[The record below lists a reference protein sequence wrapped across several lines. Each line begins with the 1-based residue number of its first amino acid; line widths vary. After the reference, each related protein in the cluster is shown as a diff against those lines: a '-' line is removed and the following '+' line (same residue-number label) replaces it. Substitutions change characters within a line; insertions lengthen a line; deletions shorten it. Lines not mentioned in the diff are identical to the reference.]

1 MASRSLLRALAR
13 LPAKLR
19 RFVSGLVA
27 LAVVTTTLLAGH
39 SYFYCAPMH
48 RVGFD
53 TCCPEE
59 RAHGGEHEHAA
70 REVALSETHR
80 CCEPRSF
87 ASSDR
92 AAGPMPPG
100 FVAPAPVAAVLP
112 AVPEA
117 VLRVAR
123 RSAAPRAHD
132 TRAGPPRGSPLAH
145 RVPVDVSLT

>member
-1 MASRSLLRALAR
+1 MAPRPLLRALRR

-19 RFVSGLVA
+19 RFVGGVVA

-39 SYFYCAPMH
+39 TYFYCAPMH

-59 RAHGGEHEHAA
+59 AEPHHGEAESERALAIE
-70 REVALSETHR
+70 ETHR

-87 ASSDR
+87 AQGDR
-92 AAGPMPPG
+92 GGEPTASVS
-100 FVAPAPVAAVLP
+100 VAPSPVSAVLP

-117 VLRVAR
+117 VAR
-123 RSAAPRAHD
+123 IARMAVPPPPYD
-132 TRAGPPRGSPLAH
+132 TRAGPPRASPLAH

>member
-1 MASRSLLRALAR
+1 MVSRPLLLALRR

-19 RFVSGLVA
+19 RFVGGVVA

-39 SYFYCAPMH
+39 TYFYCAPMH

-53 TCCPEE
+53 TCCPDEG
-59 RAHGGEHEHAA
+59 AHHDEAA
-70 REVALSETHR
+70 RELAIEETHR

-87 ASSDR
+87 AQGDR
-92 AAGPMPPG
+92 ADGPTAS
-100 FVAPAPVAAVLP
+100 VSIAPAPIAAVLP

-117 VLRVAR
+117 VLRIAR
-123 RSAAPRAHD
+123 MAIPPPPYD
-132 TRAGPPRGSPLAH
+132 TRAGPPRASPLTH